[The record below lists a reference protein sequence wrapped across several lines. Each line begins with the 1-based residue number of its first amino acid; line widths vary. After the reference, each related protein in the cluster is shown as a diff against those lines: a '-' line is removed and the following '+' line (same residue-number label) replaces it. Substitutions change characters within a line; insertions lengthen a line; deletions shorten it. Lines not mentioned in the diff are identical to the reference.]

1 MLELVFLSESLNL
14 AALVTLRPVAG
25 AGLPRSARAGDKSSL
40 ALVGAVD
47 ANSFVSDAFQRVMAN
62 PRVRYEPL
70 RGLER
75 ADVAALAREVLGA
88 PMPEATVALV
98 HDISGGNMFWVRQL
112 VQLAAAQGVEAF
124 AEYCARRSRHPLGAL
139 VSHLFEQ
146 LDDAPQTAAKYAS
159 VVGRYF
165 DVDTLLHVLGAAE
178 GDGMEAAGLRAA
190 LEVLELRSFVRAVDA
205 STYQFQHPSIQETLY
220 RQWLPR
226 KAAAV
231 HNAVAE
237 HIEAAQ
243 RDRSEDRR
251 REMYPLLSHHYELS
265 ACHPEL
271 AFRYSVKA
279 ADYFI
284 STQAYADGLRYAVKA
299 AGMVD
304 SGSYSAAD
312 CRVLLDVV
320 LTALDDLR
328 SSARLPLGR
337 LLPPEERAAAP
348 HRGVGGRLGGGGPR
362 GAALHQRVRV
372 GRALPRPGR
381 AAQRVW

>member
-1 MLELVFLSESLNL
+1 M
-14 AALVTLRPVAG
+14 
-25 AGLPRSARAGDKSSL
+25 
-40 ALVGAVD
+40 
-47 ANSFVSDAFQRVMAN
+47 
-62 PRVRYEPL
+62 
-70 RGLER
+70 
-75 ADVAALAREVLGA
+75 
-88 PMPEATVALV
+88 
-98 HDISGGNMFWVRQL
+98 RQL

-165 DVDTLLHVLGAAE
+165 DADTLLHVLGAAE

-381 AAQRVW
+381 AQRVWRGRSQPQAQHRGPAAQLGALPRGAGLAGLLRGGAQAVVCPQQQLVRPPPGQRRARPGRGVASTRRRCGTTRSHSNASNY